1 MAATNEVTNTDAVL
15 YEKKDHV
22 AWVTMN
28 RPEALN
34 SMNDAL
40 MGGVGRAMR
49 EANDD
54 PDVFVVVLIGEGGR
68 AFCAGND
75 LKAQAQRDTAGADRE
90 IGDSFKVYDCEKP
103 VIAAID
109 GYAVGGGMQWASQCD
124 IRVATEQ
131 SQFGQ
136 PEPRVMGSGIAGGID
151 SPDRYMPFG
160 EASYISLTGA
170 RISAK
175 RAYDIGYIQSLVP
188 DRAALITDVERIC
201 DEIKLCAPMASHL
214 SKRKMRLTPGMDLPL
229 PPDGK
234 IYRDIIRDIVAEEQ
248 AQIATSE
255 DRLEAPKAFAEKRA
269 PVWKGR

>member
-1 MAATNEVTNTDAVL
+1 MVATSEVTKTDAVL
-15 YEKKDHV
+15 YEKEDHIS
-22 AWVTMN
+22 WVIMN
-28 RPEALN
+28 RPEAMN
-34 SMNDAL
+34 SKNDAL
-40 MGGVGRAMR
+40 VSGVGRAMR
-49 EANDD
+49 AANED
-54 PDVFVVVLIGEGGR
+54 PDVYAVVLIGVGGR

-75 LKAQAQRDTAGADRE
+75 LKAQASRDTAGAERE
-90 IGDSFKVYDCEKP
+90 IGDSFRPYDCEKP

-124 IRVATEQ
+124 IRVATEH

-188 DRAALITDVERIC
+188 DRAALIADVERIC
-201 DEIKLCAPMASHL
+201 GEIKLCAPMASHL

-248 AQIATSE
+248 AKISTSE
-255 DRLEAPKAFAEKRA
+255 DRLEAPRAFAEKRA

>member
-1 MAATNEVTNTDAVL
+1 MTATNEVTNTDAVL

-75 LKAQAQRDTAGADRE
+75 LKAQAHRDTAGADRE

-188 DRAALITDVERIC
+188 DRAALIVDVERIC

-248 AQIATSE
+248 AQIAMSE

>member
-1 MAATNEVTNTDAVL
+1 MVATSQVTGTEAVL

-22 AWVTMN
+22 AWVIMN

-34 SMNDAL
+34 SKNDAL
-40 MGGVGRAMR
+40 VTGVARGMRA
-49 EANDD
+49 ANED
-54 PDVFVVVLIGEGGR
+54 PDVYVVVLIGEGGR

-75 LKAQAQRDTAGADRE
+75 LKAQAQRDSQDAERQ
-90 IGDSFKVYDCEKP
+90 ILDSFRPYDCEKP

-136 PEPRVMGSGIAGGID
+136 PEPRVMGSGIAGGVD
-151 SPDRYMPFG
+151 SPDRFIPMG

-170 RISAK
+170 RITAK
-175 RAYDIGYIQSLVP
+175 RAYDIGYVQSLVP
-188 DRAALITDVERIC
+188 DRDALIAEVERIAN
-201 DEIKLCAPMASHL
+201 EIKLCAPLASHL
-214 SKRKMRLTPGMDLPL
+214 TKRKLRLTPGMDLPL
-229 PPDGK
+229 TPDGK
-234 IYRDIIRDIVAEEQ
+234 TYLDIIRDLVAEEQ
-248 AQIATSE
+248 EKVSKSE
-255 DRLEAPKAFAEKRA
+255 DRLEAPRAFAEKRT

>member
-1 MAATNEVTNTDAVL
+1 MVATNEVTNTDAVL

-22 AWVTMN
+22 AWVTLN

-40 MGGVGRAMR
+40 MSGVGRAMR
-49 EANDD
+49 TANEDS
-54 PDVFVVVLIGEGGR
+54 DVFVVVLIGEGGR

-175 RAYDIGYIQSLVP
+175 RAYDIGYVQSIVS
-188 DRAALITDVERIC
+188 DRVALIADVERLC

-234 IYRDIIRDIVAEEQ
+234 IYRDIIRDLVAEEQ
-248 AQIATSE
+248 AKIATSE
-255 DRLEAPKAFAEKRA
+255 DRLEAPRAFAEKRA

>member
-175 RAYDIGYIQSLVP
+175 RAYDIGYIQSIVP
-188 DRAALITDVERIC
+188 DRVALIADVERIC

-234 IYRDIIRDIVAEEQ
+234 IYRDIIRDLVAEEQ
-248 AQIATSE
+248 AKIATSE
-255 DRLEAPKAFAEKRA
+255 DRLEAPRAFAEKRA
-269 PVWKGR
+269 PVWKGH

>member
-1 MAATNEVTNTDAVL
+1 MVATSEVTKTDAVL
-15 YEKKDHV
+15 YEKQDHV
-22 AWVTMN
+22 AWVIMN

-34 SMNDAL
+34 SKNDAL
-40 MGGVGRAMR
+40 VSGVGRAMR
-49 EANDD
+49 AANGD
-54 PDVFVVVLIGEGGR
+54 PDVYAVILIGEGGR

-75 LKAQAQRDTAGADRE
+75 LKAQAARDTAGAERE
-90 IGDSFKVYDCEKP
+90 IGDSFRPYDCEKP

-175 RAYDIGYIQSLVP
+175 RAYDIGYIQSIVP
-188 DRAALITDVERIC
+188 DRAALIADVERIC
-201 DEIKLCAPMASHL
+201 GEIKLCAPMASHL

-248 AQIATSE
+248 AKISTSE
-255 DRLEAPKAFAEKRA
+255 DRLEAPRAFAEKRA

>member
-1 MAATNEVTNTDAVL
+1 MVATNEVTKTDAVL

-22 AWVTMN
+22 AWVIMN

-40 MGGVGRAMR
+40 TNGVGRAMR
-49 EANDD
+49 AANEDS
-54 PDVFVVVLIGEGGR
+54 DVFVVVLIGEGGR

-75 LKAQAQRDTAGADRE
+75 LKAQAQRDTQGAERE
-90 IGDSFKVYDCEKP
+90 IGDSFRPYDCEKP
-103 VIAAID
+103 VISAID

-188 DRAALITDVERIC
+188 DRAALIADVERIC
-201 DEIKLCAPMASHL
+201 GEILLCAPMASHL

-234 IYRDIIRDIVAEEQ
+234 IYRDIIRDLVAEEQ
-248 AQIATSE
+248 AKIATSE